1 MPCIHQR
8 GRVSFNTSSVAIEE
22 IPPTPYQGGTKN
34 REGHIIMY
42 GSLVVA
48 LLLMVVMQANSL
60 QAAEFANQKEHRLA
74 YKVQQKMEEG
84 AYQECR
90 ELLRP
95 YFAAHDRPSPTLF
108 VLLGQVQTELEQDQ
122 EALKTYK
129 RAAKLYPDNVLILR
143 NYAARCLQSGRLTQ
157 AARLLE
163 RAHAHNGSREL
174 LYQAGGAWFEAKEY
188 SRAAQATQRLL
199 QETQKP
205 KTEWVELL
213 VYSLVRLQ
221 KWERAEVRLQVL
233 IDRRPNTCKLWELL
247 AFVRS
252 RRDNILGAA
261 SALEVAYAIDH
272 PGKKKWR
279 DLASMYAAA
288 DVPLMAVRALRK
300 SLTDNPGPED
310 CWHMG
315 RLWVQ
320 ALRIDQGIEWMDQAL
335 GQAEK
340 PKWHLDKAHVLY
352 SHGPYAQCR
361 DSGIRSAQLD
371 PGLRGE
377 AWMLAGYASWQEQ
390 DWRGAKK
397 AFARAKEVKET
408 ASRAAS
414 CLQTMEQILSSEQE
428 MRLAGKSVPLDRGD
442 PIL

>member
-1 MPCIHQR
+1 MLCIHQK
-8 GRVSFNTSSVAIEE
+8 IC
-22 IPPTPYQGGTKN
+22 
-34 REGHIIMY
+34 
-42 GSLVVA
+42 LA
-48 LLLMVVMQANSL
+48 LGLLFIGVMQANSL
-60 QAAEFANQKEHRLA
+60 WAAEFANQKEHRLA
-74 YKVQQKMEEG
+74 YKVQQKMDEG

-90 ELLRP
+90 QLLKP

-122 EALKTYK
+122 EALKTYE

-143 NYAARCLQSGRLTQ
+143 NYAATCLQSGRLTQ

-163 RAHAHNGSREL
+163 RAHAHNGSSEL
-174 LYQAGGAWFEAKEY
+174 LYQAGGAWFEAEEY

-199 QETQKP
+199 QGTQKP

-221 KWERAEVRLQVL
+221 KWDRAEARLQDL

-247 AFVRS
+247 ASVRS
-252 RRDNILGAA
+252 RQDNILGAA

-288 DVPLMAVRALRK
+288 DVPLMAVKAMRN
-300 SLTDNPGPED
+300 SLADNPGPEE
-310 CWHMG
+310 CWRMG

-320 ALRIDQGIEWMDQAL
+320 AMRIDQGIEWMDRAL
-335 GQAEK
+335 AQTEK
-340 PKWHLDKAHVLY
+340 PKWYLDKAHVLY
-352 SHGPYAQCR
+352 SHGRYSQCR
-361 DSGIRSAQLD
+361 EAAIRAAELESK
-371 PGLRGE
+371 LRGE
-377 AWMLAGYASWQEQ
+377 AWMLAGYAAWQEQ
-390 DWRGAKK
+390 DWQGAQE

-414 CLQTMEQILSSEQE
+414 CLQTMEQILNSEQE
-428 MRLAGKSVPLDRGD
+428 IRLAGNSLSLEQKD
-442 PIL
+442 PAGKGPKQISGPQLLEKPRM